1 MAQLTE
7 AQRARKNLKARIK
20 YAENKKGLTFK
31 YSGVNYD
38 KFDWETDEEY
48 IERISE
54 YRGEDLWEQ
63 GEEESKYIDEMI
75 IPTIEE
81 FFADFE
87 SNSSSSFPS
96 AFQYRLAAHKKDLAQ
111 AAYNG
116 ALASE
121 GADNLAERLTEVTN
135 ANEMQSLLERAIYA
149 YEDSGNYNE
158 AFDAA
163 ADNPDLQEFISLM
176 EGKGLSVSEA
186 QDLASY
192 YGY

>member
-7 AQRARKNLKARIK
+7 VQRARKNLKARIK
-20 YAENKKGLTFK
+20 YAEKKKGLTFQ
-31 YSGVNYD
+31 YSEVNYD
-38 KFDWETDEEY
+38 KFDWETEEEY

-96 AFQYRLAAHKKDLAQ
+96 PFQFRLAQHKKDLAQ
-111 AAYNG
+111 AAYNS

-149 YEDSGNYNE
+149 YEDSSNYNE

-176 EGKGLSVSEA
+176 EGKGLTVSEA
-186 QDLASY
+186 QELASY